1 MGVSEQVNSP
11 VVPGRGVGYKKVTN
25 GAVIVLLVAGLGWLF
40 DAIVINIFSLLLPQ
54 IVADFH
60 GGLLMGGFIT
70 SMFLVGYTLGTFGGG
85 ILADYLGRKRT
96 LSFSIVIYSIGM
108 AVSAFAPTIG
118 SFNFLRFLTGVGGG
132 MELPTSAV
140 YVAEVWPKRLRSRAM
155 GLMHSFYPAGYLVA
169 AGLAATVG
177 THFGWR
183 TAFFACLVPG
193 LLILIARMRLEESE
207 RFQQV
212 MEAIRQ
218 RTITRRK
225 VTVLELFS
233 SAFRRD
239 LIVHGLIWI
248 GAAWGYWAF
257 AIFAPYYLLKVMHYA
272 SEQTYFYIAIFN
284 VVGIV
289 ASWIFGMLSDRIG
302 RRPIGIVCALLAIG
316 SMLALAN
323 THAPLLILLFG
334 SLEFAGIY
342 GAWVLGET
350 YTSECFPTKIRG
362 TAFSTC
368 LTIGRMA
375 SILAPIVVGFIAS
388 RTSLTFAY
396 EVSVIPWILPI
407 AGYLLGR
414 ETRDS
419 ELSDA

>member
-11 VVPGRGVGYKKVTN
+11 VVPGRGVGYKKVTI

-177 THFGWR
+177 AHFGWR

-193 LLILIARMRLEESE
+193 LLIFDRKNAARGIR
-207 RFQQV
+207 
-212 MEAIRQ
+212 AIPTGHGGNQ
-218 RTITRRK
+218 TTHHYAAQSNGARTILQRIQ
-225 VTVLELFS
+225 
-233 SAFRRD
+233 A
-239 LIVHGLIWI
+239 GLDCPWPHLD
-248 GAAWGYWAF
+248 W
-257 AIFAPYYLLKVMHYA
+257 
-272 SEQTYFYIAIFN
+272 SC
-284 VVGIV
+284 VG
-289 ASWIFGMLSDRIG
+289 
-302 RRPIGIVCALLAIG
+302 
-316 SMLALAN
+316 
-323 THAPLLILLFG
+323 
-334 SLEFAGIY
+334 
-342 GAWVLGET
+342 
-350 YTSECFPTKIRG
+350 
-362 TAFSTC
+362 
-368 LTIGRMA
+368 
-375 SILAPIVVGFIAS
+375 
-388 RTSLTFAY
+388 
-396 EVSVIPWILPI
+396 
-407 AGYLLGR
+407 LLGICHLR
-414 ETRDS
+414 S
-419 ELSDA
+419 VLPS